1 MASGIKLAPLLT
13 EIKVNI
19 DSFKNDM
26 EKAKTIGVTE
36 ADKISR
42 QLSGVAKTG
51 ENLSKIGGA
60 LTLGVTAP
68 LIGIGAASA
77 SMAVDFETSFAKV
90 TSLLDKNS
98 VDYDKYK
105 QDILNASSESKVAVG
120 EFSEAVYGSISA
132 GVDQTKAIG
141 FTTDAMKLAKG
152 GFTDGA
158 KAVDV
163 LTTAINGYGLQAEDA
178 ARISDLLITTQN
190 LGKTTVDELASSM
203 GTVIPVA
210 SSVNFEVEE
219 LSVAYAQLTKNGIAT
234 AESGTY
240 LKAML
245 SELGKSGS
253 TTDKIL
259 RDLTGKGFADLKKE
273 GVSTTDILRMLSE
286 SAEQDGKTLKDMFG
300 SVEAGSAAL
309 VLAKGDGKEYDEMLK
324 AMGDSAGATQEAF
337 EKMDATPA
345 EQMKGAVNELKNAGI
360 KLGTAFIPVI
370 EKIAD
375 VIGNV
380 ADKFS
385 GLSEEQQENVVKWGI
400 VLAAAGPVLGL
411 LGGAVTTV
419 TGVASA
425 IGGLSAALGVG
436 AAAGGVGL
444 AASFGA
450 AVVAAAPLIAGVA
463 AVGVAGYGVY
473 KTMTQ
478 EVIPS
483 VDLFA
488 DKVTYASGSVTKD
501 MNGMS
506 GSIEADVVK
515 ISEATQT
522 AVQAYMDMDDAV
534 SLSLYEQQ
542 ITQATVTAEIATDTI
557 GKFQGMAD
565 TILAGEQTNHRNRL
579 TEYQQFFTDSAVLT
593 ESEEQGILNTI
604 ELKHQERELK
614 VNESMG
620 RISEIYNTAYLEH
633 RTLTEVERAE
643 INLIQEGMRTDAVN
657 TLSATEAEAAVIRER
672 MKAYQ
677 GRLSVEMA
685 SELITKAI
693 ETKDAE
699 ILAATEK
706 CDETIRQA
714 ARMKEAGDLT
724 QEQYDRIVKD
734 AQQSETDTI
743 KAAEAA
749 CQGIIDSIA
758 KNDPTIIGM
767 VNTQTGAIKTAWD
780 NVKTHLSNIWE
791 WIKETAGEAKAMAA
805 DIAARDEMTGEKKS
819 SKGPNFSSG
828 GNGPA
833 TGPGK
838 SASHYNGLDYV
849 PYDGY
854 QATLHEGERVLT
866 KEQNQGRR
874 KAIPENLTV
883 NFNRPVE
890 SAAENTRRIKNMLL
904 ELGVAY

>member
-90 TSLLDKNS
+90 TTLLDKNS

-219 LSVAYAQLTKNGIAT
+219 LSTAYAQLTKNGIAT

-633 RTLTEVERAE
+633 RTLTEAERAE

-819 SKGPNFSSG
+819 
-828 GNGPA
+828 
-833 TGPGK
+833 
-838 SASHYNGLDYV
+838 HYNGLDYV

-854 QATLHEGERVLT
+854 SARLHEGERILT
-866 KEQNQGRR
+866 KRENQSMDAVLSG
-874 KAIPENLTV
+874 KKSTPGNLY
-883 NFNRPVE
+883 
-890 SAAENTRRIKNMLL
+890 AEINVGGERIAEVIAPLINDG
-904 ELGVAY
+904 LGGLSETNERWCMA